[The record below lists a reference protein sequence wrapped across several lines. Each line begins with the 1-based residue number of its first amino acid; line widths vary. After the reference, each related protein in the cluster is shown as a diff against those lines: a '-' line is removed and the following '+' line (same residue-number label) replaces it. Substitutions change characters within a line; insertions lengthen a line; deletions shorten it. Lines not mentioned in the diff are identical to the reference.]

1 MVPTRGGSHGP
12 GHVRRWLDGITLEPG
27 PIVQSWMNL
36 AFCFS
41 WLQTPQAMVL
51 FWLRNTFVH
60 DILLTGLEEGLPSR
74 SRELQRARRNGR
86 GNERRGGAFGNRNR
100 MSFIASYPA
109 IIAAQKGRL
118 GNASAQNRA
127 QVKQYRYVICC
138 LGCVFPAG
146 AVLQIS
152 SLFTSS
158 LGHRKTVNILP
169 IFSYL

>member
-1 MVPTRGGSHGP
+1 MALAMWGGGWMASLWSQGQ
-12 GHVRRWLDGITLEPG
+12 LFSLEW
-27 PIVQSWMNL
+27 ICLSVL
-36 AFCFS
+36 VDYKA
-41 WLQTPQAMVL
+41 PQAMVL

-74 SRELQRARRNGR
+74 SRELHRARRNGR